1 MESKYGSF
9 NEIYLESSVCE
20 VWRHL
25 VTPEGLNSFLTY
37 TAKKNNN
44 KNRVEKFDIYTL
56 NYGDIEN
63 KTTVIQCEA
72 YKRLFLSDNYES
84 MTPDGTIEKFHVYT
98 LFNLIKKGSHHTKLT
113 VSVFGYDN
121 TIHDQW
127 LKECLEMGWR
137 RSLINLKSVLELGM
151 DLRDRL
157 FSYPR
162 LGVTNCSYSIINPN
176 RNIEGN
182 YLLHVFPNSPAEI
195 AGLKKGDTITKVN
208 NYVVP
213 TYKDFVINISK
224 YQDTTDPIYIE
235 FMREEK
241 TKKVKVNLSQSEIFT
256 GQINIHETTIEEIQE
271 KRRQLAKQRSAS
283 GELWKVDRND

>member
-1 MESKYGSF
+1 M
-9 NEIYLESSVCE
+9 V
-20 VWRHL
+20 
-25 VTPEGLNSFLTY
+25 FL
-37 TAKKNNN
+37 
-44 KNRVEKFDIYTL
+44 
-56 NYGDIEN
+56 
-63 KTTVIQCEA
+63 
-72 YKRLFLSDNYES
+72 
-84 MTPDGTIEKFHVYT
+84 
-98 LFNLIKKGSHHTKLT
+98 
-113 VSVFGYDN
+113 
-121 TIHDQW
+121 
-127 LKECLEMGWR
+127 
-137 RSLINLKSVLELGM
+137 
-151 DLRDRL
+151 
-157 FSYPR
+157 SYPR

-256 GQINIHETTIEEIQE
+256 AQINIHETTIEEIQE
-271 KRRQLAKQRSAS
+271 KRRQLAKQRFAS